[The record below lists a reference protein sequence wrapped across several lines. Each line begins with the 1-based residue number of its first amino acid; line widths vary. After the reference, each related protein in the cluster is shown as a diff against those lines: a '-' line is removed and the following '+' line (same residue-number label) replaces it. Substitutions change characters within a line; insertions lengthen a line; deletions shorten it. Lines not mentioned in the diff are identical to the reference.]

1 MLILA
6 LEESMKETGIVR
18 RIDELGRVVIPKE
31 LRKVLKLKEGELME
45 IYTNDKQELVLK
57 KYNEV
62 GADSDQLQAM
72 CKILYK
78 TTGKE
83 TFICDT
89 GEILAHC
96 GGTEPLKGEEISDE
110 LYSFL
115 ENRKSKH
122 IKENPIRTTSLEQ
135 DSDLEQYIVPLVSKG
150 DLYGGIVLSAEKL
163 EGSDFAVCD
172 AMAQYLAY
180 NIQ

>member
-1 MLILA
+1 MFGGI
-6 LEESMKETGIVR
+6 MKETGIVR

-31 LRKVLKLKEGELME
+31 LRKVLRLKEGELLE

-83 TFICDT
+83 AFICDT

-96 GGTEPLKGEEISDE
+96 GGNSTLEGEEISEDLYKLLVNRRSRHITDHPVKPTEEYSDE
-110 LYSFL
+110 SG
-115 ENRKSKH
+115 
-122 IKENPIRTTSLEQ
+122 
-135 DSDLEQYIVPLVSKG
+135 EQYIVPLVSRG
-150 DLYGGIVLSAEKL
+150 DLYGGIVMSASKL
-163 EGSDFAVCD
+163 EGTDFAVCD

-180 NIQ
+180 NIG

>member
-1 MLILA
+1 
-6 LEESMKETGIVR
+6 MKETGIVR

-62 GADSDQLQAM
+62 GADSDQIQAM

-122 IKENPIRTTSLEQ
+122 IRENPIRTTSLEQ
-135 DSDLEQYIVPLVSKG
+135 DGGLEQYIVPLVSKG

-163 EGSDFAVCD
+163 EGRDFAVCD